1 MTIKAA
7 MADALGPAEGVAAS
21 PAPPPVP
28 IAAGEEVHELRAKVA
43 QLQSQLAHQITASK
57 REQESLLKLV
67 IGMATGGYRFDR
79 RAVRSRVTKEITD
92 DLLDAGVSL
101 DEATILKHLRRASEL
116 LPAED

>member
-1 MTIKAA
+1 MTTRFENTYAPVEVG
-7 MADALGPAEGVAAS
+7 DAPDEAPPAPVAA
-21 PAPPPVP
+21 
-28 IAAGEEVHELRAKVA
+28 GDEVHELRAKVA

-79 RAVRSRVTKEITD
+79 RAVRSRVTKEITA

>member
-1 MTIKAA
+1 MTTRCANTNA
-7 MADALGPAEGVAAS
+7 PAEVGDAPAEAS
-21 PAPPPVP
+21 PSP
-28 IAAGEEVHELRAKVA
+28 AAAEMDQLRDEIA